1 MEIGHPIVRIRSNR
15 GGKFDNVD
23 IDLFYELKGIKH
35 EFSAL
40 KTPQQNVGER
50 KNRLLQ
56 EMVKVM
62 ILMHDTPM

>member
-1 MEIGHPIVRIRSNR
+1 MEIGHLIVRIRSDR
-15 GGKFDNVD
+15 GKEFDNVD
-23 IDLFYELKGIKH
+23 VDFLCELKGIKH